1 MVSSIKC
8 FGGMQV
14 KFEKL
19 SDNKIRIILSIQDL
33 TEKHIDFHSFMA
45 NTIESQDILLDM
57 LEEAKKE
64 TGFDAEDSNL
74 KIEALAMADT
84 NFVFTITKVC
94 PELEKEKVRKKF
106 TIKRKSIN
114 PITSTQAVYEFP
126 SFDDFCSFLQFLK
139 ESNLA
144 SKVTSIAD
152 SASLYRYKSNY
163 YLLLNQIHPEV
174 IDRLKFYICITEFA
188 RYITNSKLF
197 ASKLSECGTLMIENH
212 AFEVGLKHFA
222 L

>member
-94 PELEKEKVRKKF
+94 PDFEKEKTAKKKF
-106 TIKRKSIN
+106 TIKRKSLN
-114 PITSTQAVYEFP
+114 PSSSTQAVYHFY
-126 SFDDFCSFLQFLK
+126 SFEDFCNFLQFL
-139 ESNLA
+139 EDCNLFDCV
-144 SKVTSIAD
+144 KNIAD
-152 SASLYRYKSNY
+152 SISLYNYKNNY
-163 YLLLNQIHPEV
+163 YLLL
-174 IDRLKFYICITEFA
+174 T
-188 RYITNSKLF
+188 RYSF
-197 ASKLSECGTLMIENH
+197 RSY
-212 AFEVGLKHFA
+212 
-222 L
+222 

>member
-64 TGFDAEDSNL
+64 SGFDA
-74 KIEALAMADT
+74 
-84 NFVFTITKVC
+84 
-94 PELEKEKVRKKF
+94 
-106 TIKRKSIN
+106 
-114 PITSTQAVYEFP
+114 
-126 SFDDFCSFLQFLK
+126 
-139 ESNLA
+139 
-144 SKVTSIAD
+144 
-152 SASLYRYKSNY
+152 
-163 YLLLNQIHPEV
+163 
-174 IDRLKFYICITEFA
+174 
-188 RYITNSKLF
+188 
-197 ASKLSECGTLMIENH
+197 
-212 AFEVGLKHFA
+212 
-222 L
+222 